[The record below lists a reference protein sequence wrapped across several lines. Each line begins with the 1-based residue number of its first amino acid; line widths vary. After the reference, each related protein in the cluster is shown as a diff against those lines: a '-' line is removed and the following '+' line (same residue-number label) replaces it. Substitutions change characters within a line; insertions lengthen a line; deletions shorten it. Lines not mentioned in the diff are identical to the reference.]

1 MSAPHMHAI
10 CLEHLRDYLKRA
22 KSSLVIGSGCGY
34 MTLSLAK
41 MMTEPNAKVYGIEI
55 REEEV
60 KKSIQNI
67 SKNNVEYIK
76 NGKVI
81 ILQGDG
87 NLGLEKY
94 APFDVIEVRI
104 PMYSVPKKLLEQLAL
119 GGRMCLP
126 VWKGKEYVWTSV
138 DKELDGDVRVREM
151 FVVEFR
157 NFEQFKSFEEGEK
170 KGVLSKIAGWFHLK
184 H

>member
-1 MSAPHMHAI
+1 MSAPRIHAKT
-10 CLEHLRDYLKRA
+10 LEYLRYYLKQA
-22 KSSLVIGSGCGY
+22 KKTLDIGSGSGY
-34 MTLSLAK
+34 LTLAFAK
-41 MMTEPNAKVYGIEI
+41 MMTEPNAKVYGVEI
-55 REEEV
+55 NEELV
-60 KKSIQNI
+60 KKSIENI
-67 SKNNVEYIK
+67 SKDHEEYIK

-104 PMYSVPKKLLEQLAL
+104 PMYSVPKTLLEQLAL

-138 DKELDGDVRVREM
+138 DKELDGDVRGREM

-170 KGVLSKIAGWFHLK
+170 KGVLSKIADWFHLK